1 MAGAG
6 ERRRL
11 APQVQAVEATA
22 APPLGGQGR
31 HHGGDRARS
40 PAAPRRTAAAGERAA
55 IRIGEAR
62 RGCGG
67 GSREAGGGRGLGT
80 RMCEGTSGPPGGRD
94 AQRPPLTHPPLPLR
108 LRGAAQP
115 PCPAPRRL
123 ASPQLRARGGRGL
136 PGPGV
141 ATGRPRAGQAL
152 KTDSALT
159 ALHRLACSE
168 AASARRT
175 RRERLLRGERLI
187 CCS

>member
-115 PCPAPRRL
+115 PRP
-123 ASPQLRARGGRGL
+123 ASPRLSSAPAAGEAF
-136 PGPGV
+136 PGPGERRGGP
-141 ATGRPRAGQAL
+141 APDWRLKPARP
-152 KTDSALT
+152 
-159 ALHRLACSE
+159 
-168 AASARRT
+168 
-175 RRERLLRGERLI
+175 
-187 CCS
+187 